1 MNVQVIFLTGEKK
14 IMNSTK
20 RKILEAA
27 TEVFIQKGFSGAS
40 ISDIAGKAGINQ
52 SLIYHHIGNKENLWK
67 EVKRYL
73 LADHGKSQP
82 LEDTDF
88 NQFISHIIKER
99 VEVYDSDPRILRLI
113 QWQALEDQQ
122 ELQGGTASAP
132 LNWIKKISS
141 LQESGNI
148 KSNYP
153 AHLIT
158 VFIYSLINGAIMDNF
173 AIFSKNRSDREKY
186 IQMIHQEILN
196 IFGTEKQQKI

>member
-1 MNVQVIFLTGEKK
+1 MND
-14 IMNSTK
+14 TK

-27 TEVFIQKGFSGAS
+27 TEVFVQKGFSGAS

-52 SLIYHHIGNKENLWK
+52 SLIYHHIGNKESLWK
-67 EVKRYL
+67 EVKKYL
-73 LADHGKSQP
+73 LGDHGKNHPVESS
-82 LEDTDF
+82 DF
-88 NQFISHIIKER
+88 DQFISHIIKER
-99 VEVYDSDPRILRLI
+99 VEVYDNDPRILRLI

-122 ELQGGTASAP
+122 ELQGGASSAP
-132 LNWIKKISS
+132 LNWVKKISS

-148 KSNYP
+148 RSDYP

-173 AIFSKNRSDREKY
+173 AIFSKNPSDREKY

-196 IFGTEKQQKI
+196 IFGVEKK